1 MMKNE
6 NRSTVYNYR
15 YISFQ
20 KYRFIEKKSQHIKK
34 CIYIEVK
41 QIAVF

>member
-20 KYRFIEKKSQHIKK
+20 KYRFIEKN
-34 CIYIEVK
+34 VNT
-41 QIAVF
+41 